1 MPVTVASLHAYPV
14 KGCRGVDLA
23 AATITARG
31 VRHDRE
37 FMLVDR
43 DGGFLSQ
50 RQTPRLA
57 LFGAHHDGTTLKLTA
72 PDGAALWHRIR
83 PDGPALPVRVHRTE
97 TVGHD
102 QGDQVARWFGT
113 RLDLDCRL
121 VRFGDD
127 QVRPVDPTYAVG
139 QVGFADAFPLLVTS
153 AESLRDLNA
162 RLNAQSNASLP
173 MNRFR
178 PNLVL
183 AGWDTPWAEDTVRRL
198 RVGEVELDLV
208 RRCARCVVTT
218 VDQDT
223 GLAGAEPLRT
233 LATFRAQDQRLLF
246 GVNAV
251 PRTLGTVHRGD
262 PVEVLDRATGLVPL

>member
-1 MPVTVASLHAYPV
+1 MPVSVASLHVHPV
-14 KGCRGVDLA
+14 KGCRGTDLTSA
-23 AATITARG
+23 SILRPG

-37 FMLVDR
+37 FMLVDT
-43 DGGFLSQ
+43 DGHFLSQ

-57 LFGAHHDGTTLKLTA
+57 LFHADYDGTALTLTG
-72 PDGAALWHRIR
+72 PDGGTLRHPVR
-83 PDGPALPVRVHRTE
+83 PDGPVLPVRVHRAQ
-97 TVGHD
+97 TVGRD
-102 QGDQVARWFGT
+102 QGDRVARWFST
-113 RLDLDCRL
+113 RLDRPCRL
-121 VRFGDD
+121 VRFPDD
-127 QVRPVDPTYAVG
+127 QVRPVDPAYASG
-139 QVGFADAFPLLVTS
+139 QVRFADAFPLLVTS

-162 RLNAQSNASLP
+162 RLDRPLP

-178 PNLVL
+178 PNIVL
-183 AGWDTPWAEDTVRRL
+183 AGWDTPWAEDTVGRL

-251 PRTLGTVHRGD
+251 PRTLGTVHPGD
-262 PVEVLDRATGLVPL
+262 PVEVLAHGTTPVPL